1 MQMCHSGVDGFL
13 ISRNQNDNCHRL
25 IVPVNV
31 SRSRIAER
39 AIVPRAFDV
48 MILYLSQDNTLSSCG
63 LLTFQISTMANN
75 FETEVEELL
84 KLFDQSR

>member
-13 ISRNQNDNCHRL
+13 ISRYQNDNCRRS

-48 MILYLSQDNTLSSCG
+48 MILYLSQDNMFSSCG
-63 LLTFQISTMANN
+63 LLTFQIRTMAN

-84 KLFDQSR
+84 KLFDQPR